1 MPRNGTHPLL
11 EVTQLTKHF
20 LGVTALL
27 DVSFDIYPGELLSLI
42 GPNGSGKTTLFN
54 CVSGFLRLDKGQ
66 VRFKGEDISN
76 VRPDKIALK
85 GIRRT
90 FQDVRTF
97 QDMTV
102 LENLMT
108 ALQQHQEENLIE
120 RVLGTQ
126 RIQQFEHAAKVRA
139 LELMEMVDLV
149 PWQHMQARHL
159 SYGQRKLLEFASA
172 LMSDPDLIMLDEPA
186 AGVSGEMVDRMKQ
199 HILTLN
205 AQGKTILVVEHNMR
219 VVMDISERIVV
230 LDYGRKIAEGMPA
243 EIQTNE
249 QVREA
254 YFGH

>member
-1 MPRNGTHPLL
+1 MPRNSAQPLL
-11 EVTQLTKHF
+11 EVSQLTKHF
-20 LGVTALL
+20 LGVTALFE
-27 DVSFDIYPGELLSLI
+27 VSFDIYPGELLSLI

-54 CVSGFLRLDKGQ
+54 CVSGFLKLDKGQ

-97 QDMTV
+97 QEMTV

-108 ALQQHQEENLIE
+108 ALQQHQEENMIE

-126 RIQQFEHAAKVRA
+126 RIQQFEHAARDRA
-139 LELMEMVDLV
+139 LELLDMVDLR

-159 SYGQRKLLEFASA
+159 SYGQRKLLEFATA
-172 LMSDPDLIMLDEPA
+172 LMPDPDLIMLDEPA

-199 HILTLN
+199 YIRTLN
-205 AQGKTILVVEHNMR
+205 EQGKTILIVEHNMR

-230 LDYGRKIAEGMPA
+230 LDYGRKIAEGTPS
-243 EIQTNE
+243 EIQTNA

>member
-1 MPRNGTHPLL
+1 MPPDGTRPLL
-11 EVTQLTKHF
+11 EVTDLTKRF
-20 LGVTALL
+20 LGVTALQ
-27 DVSFDIYPGELLSLI
+27 DVSFDIHPGELLSLI

-54 CVSGFLRLDKGQ
+54 CVSGFLKLDGGR

-76 VRPDKIALK
+76 LRPDKIALK

-126 RIQQFEHAAKVRA
+126 RIQQFEQAAHDRA
-139 LELMEMVDLV
+139 LEMLEMVDLL
-149 PWQHMQARHL
+149 PWQHMEARHL
-159 SYGQRKLLEFASA
+159 SYGQRKLLEFATA
-172 LMSDPDLIMLDEPA
+172 LMPDPDLIMLDEPA
-186 AGVSGEMVDRMKQ
+186 AGVSGEMVDRMKGY
-199 HILTLN
+199 ILALN
-205 AQGKTILVVEHNMR
+205 EQGKTILVVEHNMR

-230 LDYGRKIAEGMPA
+230 LDYGRKIAEGTPS
-243 EIQTNE
+243 EVQTNE
-249 QVREA
+249 LVREA